1 MAEPP
6 MLTVPY
12 VKLQERRANPR
23 YDWPN
28 ENRCP
33 SPFVI
38 LQYTVNGCGGFDLD
52 GIPHEVGPGHALLA
66 IPPERSRYYYPPS
79 RKEVWEFR
87 WLNFYGDFSVQLW
100 RNFRKQFGP
109 VPALPPQSP
118 AERLMREIIQ
128 LVGSQRHPDPFLVGE
143 MAYQFYLTWWRQLQE
158 QQPLPDFADPVVEAE
173 KFCRQHFR
181 RPLAVKEIAHHV
193 GLTREH
199 FSRLF
204 QERHQQGPA
213 AYLRTLRLKEAR
225 RLRRA
230 QPMTLTELAMR
241 TGFPS
246 ARQLG
251 KLLR

>member
-1 MAEPP
+1 
-6 MLTVPY
+6 MLTIPY
-12 VKLQERRANPR
+12 VRLLERRASPR
-23 YDWPN
+23 YDWSN
-28 ENRCP
+28 ENREG
-33 SPFVI
+33 SLFVI
-38 LQYTVNGCGGFDLD
+38 MQYTVKGCGGFDFE
-52 GIPHEVGPGHALLA
+52 GNSYEVRPGQALLA

-79 RKEVWEFR
+79 STEPWEFR
-87 WLNFYGDFSVQLW
+87 WLNFYGEFSVQLW
-100 RNFRKQFGP
+100 RDFRKKFGP
-109 VPALPPQSP
+109 VPALPADSP
-118 AERLMREIIQ
+118 AERLLREIIQ
-128 LVGSQRHPDPFLVGE
+128 LVGSQRHPDLFLVGE

-158 QQPLPDFADPVVEAE
+158 QQPLPDFADPIAEAE

-181 RPLAVKEIAHHV
+181 RPLAVKEMAHHV

-204 QERHQQGPA
+204 QERLHQGPA
-213 AYLRTLRLKEAR
+213 AYLRALRLKEAR

-230 QPMTLTELAMR
+230 QPMTLTELALR